1 MSGDHEKME
10 MEVLLTRSAGLNG
23 GGDFMMGA
31 VEDDED
37 DDGQPNVYRQKCER
51 MSRELELAKQRLNQ
65 QHEDDLEQ
73 MVTLKKQ
80 LEKKLNDAYE
90 EVEEQRQVVAQWKR
104 KAQRL
109 AAELNDTRLL
119 HEDQTNRNAILEK
132 KQRKFDTEFQ
142 MLQDELRQER
152 TQKERAMRERD
163 AAITDKLTSDQALQ
177 VLNFDPFRLVYFIV
191 HRPRFFSFFD
201 RPEHGPFGGGCF
213 SLFVVVGWIPDPS
226 TRECR

>member
-1 MSGDHEKME
+1 

-23 GGDFMMGA
+23 GEYISSA
-31 VEDDED
+31 DDDD

-51 MSRELELAKQRLNQ
+51 LSRELELAKQRLIQ

-119 HEDQTNRNAILEK
+119 HEDQTNRNSILEK

-142 MLQDELRQER
+142 LLQDELRQER
-152 TQKERAMRERD
+152 SHKERAMRERD
-163 AAITDKLTSDQALQ
+163 AAITDKLTADQALQ
-177 VLNFDPFRLVYFIV
+177 VFLEPL
-191 HRPRFFSFFD
+191 SFFFPLSNIQLD
-201 RPEHGPFGGGCF
+201 RVACPISERGFG
-213 SLFVVVGWIPDPS
+213 
-226 TRECR
+226 

>member
-1 MSGDHEKME
+1 MLLLIIQLFIIFLLGKWQNKFRQLSSDHEKME

-23 GGDFMMGA
+23 GGDYLTGT
-31 VEDDED
+31 EDDD

-51 MSRELELAKQRLNQ
+51 LSRELELAKQRLIQ

-73 MVTLKKQ
+73 MVTIKKQ

-109 AAELNDTRLL
+109 AAELNDTRLH

-142 MLQDELRQER
+142 LLQDELRQEKSA
-152 TQKERAMRERD
+152 KERANRERD
-163 AAITDKLTSDQALQ
+163 AAITDKLTADQALQ
-177 VLNFDPFRLVYFIV
+177 VFLSSFFLKRKYS
-191 HRPRFFSFFD
+191 FSFVWE
-201 RPEHGPFGGGCF
+201 P
-213 SLFVVVGWIPDPS
+213 LFLIFN
-226 TRECR
+226 